1 MSDTKKWWESKTIWT
16 NVITLLAIVD
26 GQLLGW
32 QELSDYAPSL
42 IMISNLLNIL
52 LRVITTMPIR

>member
-1 MSDTKKWWESKTIWT
+1 MSVTKKWWESKTIWT
-16 NVITLLAIVD
+16 NVLTLLAIIV

-32 QELSDYAPSL
+32 EELSDYAPSL
-42 IMISNLLNIL
+42 IMISNLINIL